1 MSEAEKRIFC
11 SNLLFVFFFL
21 WREKVFWSFLS
32 KFFGLFSLNGE
43 AKIGTMRWSVRND
56 WRDFF
61 RKNSDE
67 DKKRVRRP
75 GDSFIYLS
83 RNQSWTCTKTRTSR
97 FDLFSNNKDDN
108 KNVRFFLFSIFLRS
122 NQPFR
127 ANPGRVFFRKQG
139 LFSLNLVTFIVV
151 LL

>member
-1 MSEAEKRIFC
+1 MIGEIFFEKIRTRIKSE
-11 SNLLFVFFFL
+11 FVVL
-21 WREKVFWSFLS
+21 AIHL
-32 KFFGLFSLNGE
+32 
-43 AKIGTMRWSVRND
+43 
-56 WRDFF
+56 
-61 RKNSDE
+61 
-67 DKKRVRRP
+67 
-75 GDSFIYLS
+75 FIYLEIS
-83 RNQSWTCTKTRTSR
+83 LGRVPKRERPDSIC
-97 FDLFSNNKDDN
+97 LFSNNKDDN